1 MMLLLLVMMIFF
13 GLIELFCEHVAHS
26 SRISSDDLVSVL
38 LQDQISLGKLGT
50 PSVAFEIDKFS
61 FYFIS
66 SDTVLSKFHLQGV
79 SVLSLIM
86 EVNDPRTPHCW
97 SWCCSSYG
105 GS

>member
-26 SRISSDDLVSVL
+26 SRISSDDLVPVL
-38 LQDQISLGKLGT
+38 LQDQILLGKLGT

-86 EVNDPRTPHCW
+86 EVNDPRTPHC
-97 SWCCSSYG
+97 
-105 GS
+105 